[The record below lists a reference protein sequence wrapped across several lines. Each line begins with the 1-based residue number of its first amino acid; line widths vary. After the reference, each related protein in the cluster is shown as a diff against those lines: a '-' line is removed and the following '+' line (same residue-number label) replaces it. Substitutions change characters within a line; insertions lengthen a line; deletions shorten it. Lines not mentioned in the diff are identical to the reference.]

1 MALAHSPK
9 IITDGLVLCL
19 DAADRKSYPG
29 TGTAWYDRSG
39 NGHNATLNNGPT
51 FNSANGGSIDFDGSN
66 DYATITD
73 VIIAN
78 PTSLTVGGWFNRNGN
93 GANYETALHHST
105 DNTIGNS
112 SYWFGLQTDTNKIVG
127 TIGARES
134 GIGWAAGLT
143 DVVANVGVWH
153 HVITTWDGTNVRT
166 YVDGVLKKT
175 YALSSY
181 TNLTTPTRVGASA
194 DGSGYVMNA
203 SIANVFISKNKS
215 FTAEE
220 VSQNYNATKSRFEI

>member
-1 MALAHSPK
+1 MATAYSPK
-9 IITDGLVLCL
+9 IVTDGLVLCL

-66 DYATITD
+66 DYATITY

-78 PTSLTVGGWFNRNGN
+78 PTSLTVGGWFNRNGD
-93 GANYETALHHST
+93 GAGYETALHHST
-105 DNTIGNS
+105 DNSIGNS

-220 VSQNYNATKSRFEI
+220 VLQNYNATKGRFEI

>member
-1 MALAHSPK
+1 
-9 IITDGLVLCL
+9 
-19 DAADRKSYPG
+19 
-29 TGTAWYDRSG
+29 
-39 NGHNATLNNGPT
+39 
-51 FNSANGGSIDFDGSN
+51 
-66 DYATITD
+66 
-73 VIIAN
+73 
-78 PTSLTVGGWFNRNGN
+78 
-93 GANYETALHHST
+93 
-105 DNTIGNS
+105 
-112 SYWFGLQTDTNKIVG
+112 
-127 TIGARES
+127 
-134 GIGWAAGLT
+134 
-143 DVVANVGVWH
+143 VWH

-220 VSQNYNATKSRFEI
+220 VLQNYNATKGRFEI